1 MNRTC
6 LPLAMSCVVLIV
18 CLLGP
23 HSIGAAEAL
32 SVQAASPDSQALSV
46 VGRIGDFTISKEDLT
61 RRLLQELR
69 PQEAEFYRPGEPVA
83 AETVLRKMLAEKAA
97 SLEGRRLGY
106 LDDEQI
112 HTNVAQFE
120 QQQLVRK
127 LLETELNDKLVV
139 EDSEIDRAMKD
150 NPKATREQAKM
161 VAQRTKALRLMDE
174 YYGQVTERRKLRKM
188 AENLPKAT
196 EIHQRLLTQPR
207 EPRGPGEYWIRNS
220 QLSTDL
226 SEEEKKLT
234 LAVYEGGEFTLKDWF
249 QMLCN
254 IAPPRRPKDLDKPEG
269 VGRLLD
275 LALRAPVLAAEAR
288 SHRHDKD
295 LKLRRDV
302 KTLEDQRLQYKMQ
315 EEKTKHVKEPAAEQ
329 VKEHFEKD
337 PGRFATNPVLKVDQ
351 IWCQDEEI
359 ARKVKGM
366 LDEGADFQAV
376 KSEHSLQKDIPLYSL
391 SPGSEGLFWDDLWKG
406 EPNQVLGPV
415 MGFHG
420 SGVKWR
426 VVKVQEKTPA
436 QTQAY
441 SDQLAS
447 SVKWTL
453 FGEQRQQALRDFEK
467 ELLEKY
473 PHEIY
478 HDRIEDLDP
487 LEIALKQQD
496 R

>member
-1 MNRTC
+1 MNRTR
-6 LPLAMSCVVLIV
+6 LAIAMSCAVFMV
-18 CLLGP
+18 CLLTTR
-23 HSIGAAEAL
+23 SVGAAEAS
-32 SVQAASPDSQALSV
+32 SVQAANPDSQAVSI
-46 VGRIGDFTISKEDLT
+46 VGRIGDFAILKDDLA

-69 PQEAEFYRPGEPVA
+69 PQEAEFYRPAEPVT
-83 AETVLRKMLAEKAA
+83 AEAVLRKMLAEKAA

-106 LDDEQI
+106 LEDEQI

-139 EDSEIDRAMKD
+139 EDSEIDQAMKD

-174 YYGQVTERRKLRKM
+174 YYGQVTERRKLTKRP
-188 AENLPKAT
+188 ENLPKAA

-207 EPRGPGEYWIRNS
+207 EPRGAGEYWIRNS

-226 SEEEKKLT
+226 SEEERRLT

-269 VGRLLD
+269 VEKLLD

-288 SHRHDKD
+288 SRGYDKD
-295 LKLRRDV
+295 PKLRRDV
-302 KTLEDQRLQYKMQ
+302 RTLEDQRLQYKMQ
-315 EEKTKHVKEPAAEQ
+315 EEKTKHIKEPTVEQ

-337 PGRFATNPVLKVDQ
+337 PGRFATNAVLKVDQ
-351 IWCQDEEI
+351 IWCQDEEV
-359 ARKVKGM
+359 ARKIKGM
-366 LDEGADFQAV
+366 LDEGADFQAM
-376 KSEHSLQKDIPLYSL
+376 KNEHSLQKDVPVYSL

-426 VVKVQEKTPA
+426 IVKIQEKTPA
-436 QTQAY
+436 KTQAY
-441 SDQLAS
+441 SEQLAN

-473 PHEIY
+473 PHEVYADKIK
-478 HDRIEDLDP
+478 DLDP
-487 LEIALKQQD
+487 LKIALKQQD